1 MLIGFSSMAG
11 VIGGGGL
18 GDLAIRYGYQRFN
31 NEVMFGTVL
40 ILVAMVQ
47 GCKWPAIGWCAA
59 WPTAASRQSLVPA
72 ALCRQLTNQT
82 GGVTLADQP
91 HPCPAQWAPYS
102 WAPGL
107 SRRRPALCRYHTP
120 ADNPARRS
128 PDRLPQ
134 RTEGIRQTACRT
146 PGYRGGQ
153 HRTPFKAVVDRR
165 AVAGV
170 GGRFRTQ

>member
-40 ILVAMVQ
+40 IRWRWSGRANGRRSAGAQRPTVAN
-47 GCKWPAIGWCAA
+47 
-59 WPTAASRQSLVPA
+59 RQTLVPA

-91 HPCPAQWAPYS
+91 HTL
-102 WAPGL
+102 PGPVGAIL
-107 SRRRPALCRYHTP
+107 MNARAFAAAASALPISY
-120 ADNPARRS
+120 AS
-128 PDRLPQ
+128 
-134 RTEGIRQTACRT
+134 G
-146 PGYRGGQ
+146 
-153 HRTPFKAVVDRR
+153 
-165 AVAGV
+165 
-170 GGRFRTQ
+170 